1 MEIEVFELMMQVY
14 QPPPSDMLG
23 NFKLPIFAAAM
34 VMVMGY
40 QFVKQ
45 KSPFETGE
53 DVKSC
58 SPDDLQQLL
67 EHLSEDSRSKL
78 LDALGSDNSSKER
91 VAEGAVSPASILTS
105 FWRKK
110 LGQEG
115 STGIPI
121 VKAADLG
128 VISRSAKKFEG
139 KGGHDPWFGP
149 TAFTVFG
156 ERWTLDDFLG
166 AGAFG
171 QSYLATHEPTGHRY
185 VMKFLSRDNDREL
198 KFLKQAPFQV
208 FQHPNVITYVGL
220 ATHIGRG
227 CESWNPARHIV
238 VMEAIPN
245 GELFDL
251 ITAEGAVLTDGTMRR
266 LVHGIINGM
275 AELCKYGVTHR
286 DLKPDNLLIDEN
298 GQVVIID
305 LGCANLVQWL
315 HEDDEGEEV
324 GSPVRIAELKS
335 QGSKFMREQT
345 AAVGTDLYHAPEY
358 GKKMYDSEKADV
370 FTVGILVFL
379 LRQPIPP
386 FHSYFGGL
394 KVITDEGAPAKWWSH
409 KEFQAFAG
417 DEGLKD
423 LINCLWA
430 LTPEKRPTFQQLQA
444 AMAGD
449 EDILELY
456 PKLRWLKGPLS
467 GPLEYVREIR
477 ARRPNLS
484 LKCTGVVE
492 ALALYNRGFE
502 SADAAFH
509 AANQSG
515 SGKLSATE
523 LTASLSNRNGVIT
536 AESVADLMN
545 RYMSKDCQ
553 EMTLEQYRV
562 MAKAWEFGGRP
573 IVHDV
578 GKMNSRHFAWSRRQ
592 NGSTLEQEI
601 AEFTSQVSKA
611 FTSAGYAVE
620 SVSNAVDAKNYE
632 NSSAFT
638 VNMGSQLCRLRVS
651 TFTLEE
657 KLIVQSRRLWGSS
670 VEELL
675 MLQQMNNDLVE
686 IWGSRVSPPSSL
698 A

>member
-1 MEIEVFELMMQVY
+1 MGSGGSVAVAEQVNKC
-14 QPPPSDMLG
+14 PT
-23 NFKLPIFAAAM
+23 
-34 VMVMGY
+34 
-40 QFVKQ
+40 
-45 KSPFETGE
+45 E
-53 DVKSC
+53 
-58 SPDDLQQLL
+58 DLQQILPHLSDDSRVKLL
-67 EHLSEDSRSKL
+67 EV
-78 LDALGSDNSSKER
+78 LGSEKNVEKKTVIEEE
-91 VAEGAVSPASILTS
+91 VVPAGGVSPATILTS

-115 STGIPI
+115 STSIPI

-198 KFLKQAPFQV
+198 KFLKEAPFQV
-208 FQHPNVITYVGL
+208 FQHPNVITYVGI

-227 CESWNPARHIV
+227 CEGWNPARHIV

-251 ITAEGAVLTDGTMRR
+251 ITAEGQAMTDGTMRR

-275 AELCKYGVTHR
+275 AELCKYGITHR

-298 GQVVIID
+298 GQVIIID

-315 HEDDEGEEV
+315 HEGGVQSEDV
-324 GSPVRIAELKS
+324 GSPVRMSELKS
-335 QGSKFMREQT
+335 QNSSKFMREQT

-358 GKKMYDSEKADV
+358 GKQKMYDSEKADV

-386 FHSYFGGL
+386 FHPYFGGL
-394 KVITDEGAPAKWWSH
+394 KVITDEGASEKWWAH
-409 KEFQAFAG
+409 KEFAQFAG
-417 DEGLKD
+417 ADGLKK

-430 LTPEKRPTFQQLQA
+430 LTPEKRPTFRELQA

-449 EDILELY
+449 KEILQAFPGLG
-456 PKLRWLKGPLS
+456 WLSGPLS
-467 GPLEYVREIR
+467 GPLEYVREVR

-492 ALALYNRGFE
+492 ALALYNRGFD
-502 SADAAFH
+502 SADVAFQS
-509 AANQSG
+509 ANSSG
-515 SGKLSATE
+515 SGKLLAEE
-523 LTASLSNRNGVIT
+523 LTEKLKQRNAAIT

-545 RYMSKDCQ
+545 RYMTKECQ
-553 EMTLEQYRV
+553 QMTLEQYRV

-578 GKMNSRHFAWSRRQ
+578 GKMNSRHFAWTPRQ
-592 NGSTLEQEI
+592 SSTSLQDEI
-601 AEFTSQVSKA
+601 KQFTEAVSKA
-611 FTSAGYAVE
+611 FKSAGYGVEAVD
-620 SVSNAVDAKNYE
+620 SSVDAKNYE
-632 NSSAFT
+632 NSTAFT
-638 VNMGSQLCRLRVS
+638 VSMGSHLCRLRVS
-651 TFTLEE
+651 TFTLED
-657 KLIVQSRRLWGSS
+657 KLLVQSRRLWGSS

-686 IWGSRVSPPSSL
+686 IWGARAPPPNSL
-698 A
+698 AHP

>member
-78 LDALGSDNSSKER
+78 LDAPWLLQALQ